1 MYSRN
6 CMGSQIFNKD
16 VIFKFTQF
24 IPNENIIV
32 VIVAKVK
39 NSILLL
45 TVVSSSKNTL
55 PCMR

>member
-1 MYSRN
+1 MR
-6 CMGSQIFNKD
+6 F